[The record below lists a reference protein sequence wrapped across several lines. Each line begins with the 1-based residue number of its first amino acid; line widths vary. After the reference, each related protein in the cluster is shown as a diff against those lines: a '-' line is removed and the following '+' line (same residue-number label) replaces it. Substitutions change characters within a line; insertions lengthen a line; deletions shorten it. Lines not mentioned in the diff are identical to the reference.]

1 VGKCPAITRSGNAC
15 KGVVRPGDTYC
26 VAHDPARAGE
36 RKRSA
41 SKAGRSKQS
50 QEVPEL
56 KAELKTL
63 ADQVREERITTGSA
77 AVVNQIINTRARLI
91 ETEMKVR
98 EHTELEE
105 RIAALEERDPVE
117 TSGPARRH
125 HL

>member
-1 VGKCPAITRSGNAC
+1 MASCPSITRSGNAC
-15 KGVVRPGDTYC
+15 KGVVGDTYC

-50 QEVPEL
+50 RESPEL

-63 ADQVREERITTGSA
+63 AADMREERVTTGSA
-77 AVVNQIINTRARLI
+77 AVVNQITNTRARLI

-98 EHTELEE
+98 DHNELEE

-117 TSGPARRH
+117 TGGTARRH
-125 HL
+125 RL

>member
-1 VGKCPAITRSGNAC
+1 VASCPAITRSGNAC

-50 QEVPEL
+50 REIPEL

-63 ADQVREERITTGSA
+63 AADVRGFRVPSGA
-77 AVVNQIINTRARLI
+77 AAIINQIINTRARLI

-98 EHTELEE
+98 EHNELEE

-117 TSGPARRH
+117 TGGTARRH